1 MTLNGPAKSQLKPLG
16 NSSQINT
23 AVSTPKRSATG
34 KRDLFTAALPG
45 SSMALSNLQAEY
57 NALERNY
64 ADLLLRTNALS
75 VEKHQIERELRE
87 KAETIAQQA
96 EKLANYESLLVSLK
110 KEHAKNQEL
119 YERELYY
126 YKELVHDV
134 EAKCNK
140 LSAELEQWQQG
151 QHKGNVDYDIS
162 AENKAALAE
171 ATLKYTQ
178 LMRDFKVLQ
187 SNFEIEQNSKLVLM
201 DQIEY
206 LTHNSSPMSNDAL
219 RDQVEDDELASK
231 DVHIDTYHTLN
242 ALHGQSDTDDSD
254 FEAATASQTITNLA
268 DEIISSSP
276 IKQDIRVPSL
286 EHNSGFRFPPS
297 PDPVQKQPQRQSLPA
312 KIKTSPHLDLN
323 EFVLSPLKLTV
334 NHNASNL
341 YFDLTDA
348 SISKPTKRYSTT
360 KPNHSRYNSHDIFP
374 IKVEFEQ
381 LDGALRSTSVPERV
395 HNDRASAPEQTQ
407 LATPST
413 ATKRNSAF
421 FVQNILESTLE
432 SKRNS
437 TITESSSKRS
447 SLIIDQSMLTNDM
460 TKQEIMKLKFELHSL
475 KLHNEKLLSYIGFE
489 LQKQKK
495 NIKRLS
501 HKQSLNDMAKTDPKK
516 MEYSDA
522 KLIEKSREMLIN
534 KKRVLRSV
542 SINPILSNKNTG
554 LGITGLSNSDITS
567 QLLDGEDEY
576 GFMNYQNG
584 TKYGSRVFDEEMKG
598 FYDIDHDLDD
608 SVLKLPKK
616 YRLQTFRHKEYMSSD
631 EDEDEGDGSLN
642 EDDSFASSEWRQRS
656 EHDGEQGRKPL
667 LKEADNLSIFSSVWQ
682 VLAGNK
688 ARRGVGVP
696 APTVDESLKYKF
708 FTIAVGIIIIGVRFS
723 HQQAAQN

>member
-1 MTLNGPAKSQLKPLG
+1 MTLNGPAKSQPKPLG

-23 AVSTPKRSATG
+23 AVSTPPKRSATG
-34 KRDLFTAALPG
+34 KRDLFTAALPS
-45 SSMALSNLQAEY
+45 SSMALSSLQAEY

-75 VEKHQIERELRE
+75 VEKHQTERELRE

-96 EKLANYESLLVSLK
+96 EKLASYERLLGSLK

-134 EAKCNK
+134 EAKCDK
-140 LSAELEQWQQG
+140 LTAELEQWQRD
-151 QHKGNVDYDIS
+151 GNEDHDIS
-162 AENKAALAE
+162 AEDKAALAE
-171 ATLKYTQ
+171 ATLKYTR

-206 LTHNSSPMSNDAL
+206 LTHNSSPISNDAL
-219 RDQVEDDELASK
+219 RDQNEDDELAAK

-254 FEAATASQTITNLA
+254 FEAATAPQTITNLA

-276 IKQDIRVPSL
+276 IKQDTRVPSL
-286 EHNSGFRFPPS
+286 EHNSGFKFPLS
-297 PDPVQKQPQRQSLPA
+297 PDPVQEQPQRQSLPA

-323 EFVLSPLKLTV
+323 EFVLSPLKLTA

-381 LDGALRSTSVPERV
+381 LDGGLRSTSVPERV
-395 HNDRASAPEQTQ
+395 HNDRVSAPEQTQ
-407 LATPST
+407 LTTHS
-413 ATKRNSAF
+413 TKRNSAF
-421 FVQNILESTLE
+421 YVQNILESTLE

-501 HKQSLNDMAKTDPKK
+501 HKQSLNDLAKTDPKK

-522 KLIEKSREMLIN
+522 KLIERSREMLIN

-542 SINPILSNKNTG
+542 SINPILSNKNAG
-554 LGITGLSNSDITS
+554 LGITGLSNGDITS

-598 FYDIDHDLDD
+598 FYDIDHDLDA

-631 EDEDEGDGSLN
+631 EDEDEEDGSSN
-642 EDDSFASSEWRQRS
+642 DDDSFASSEWRQRL
-656 EHDGEQGRKPL
+656 EHDGELGRKPL
-667 LKEADNLSIFSSVWQ
+667 LKEADNLSIFSSVWH

-688 ARRGVGVP
+688 ARREVGVP

-723 HQQAAQN
+723 HQQSAQN